1 MLLRKWCIVL
11 RPTEWLSRAKSF
23 LRAAERSLRE
33 GDLEIAAFESHQAV
47 ELALKA
53 VHIHRYGTRPYTHNL
68 VELGRALGFHH
79 RSLQLLTLMYTYA
92 RYPEAPLDLD
102 ENMVGEFI
110 DAAREAIK
118 FAEQE
123 LEKKP

>member
-1 MLLRKWCIVL
+1 MNSL
-11 RPTEWLSRAKSF
+11 RPIEWLNRARSF

-53 VHIHRYGTRPYTHNL
+53 VHIHRFGTRPYTHNL
-68 VELGRALGFHH
+68 VELGRAVGFDHP
-79 RSLQLLTLMYTYA
+79 SLQLLTLMYTYA
-92 RYPEAPLDLD
+92 RYPEAPLNLD
-102 ENMVGEFI
+102 EYIVGEFI
-110 DAAREAIK
+110 DAARRAVE

-123 LEKKP
+123 LERQA

>member
-1 MLLRKWCIVL
+1 M
-11 RPTEWLSRAKSF
+11 RPTEWLNRAKSF
-23 LRAAERSLRE
+23 LRAAERSLKE

-53 VHIHRYGTRPYTHNL
+53 IHIHKSGARPYTHNL
-68 VELGRALGFHH
+68 VELGRTLGFHH
-79 RSLQLLTLMYTYA
+79 PALQLLTLMYTYA

-102 ENMVGEFI
+102 ENIVGEFI
-110 DAAREAIK
+110 DAARRAIE

-123 LEKKP
+123 LEKPP